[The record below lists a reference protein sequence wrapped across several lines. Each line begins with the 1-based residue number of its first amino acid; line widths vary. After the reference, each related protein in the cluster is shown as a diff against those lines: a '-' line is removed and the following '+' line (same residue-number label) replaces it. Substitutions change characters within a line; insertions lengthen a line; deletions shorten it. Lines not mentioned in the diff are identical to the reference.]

1 MTTRHVALLIIDMQ
15 NDFLHENGF
24 VSRYSKEIGVPE
36 DTFFLLLKPV
46 PIIQKLEKFFYD
58 RQLETIYIY
67 TAWNRDHSDVYIP
80 LKKMKEEARL
90 QGALVEDSW
99 GAEMIAELTPRPE
112 SHLIMKKSYGGFF
125 RTDLDHLLQKLS
137 IKTLFLTGVATNYCV
152 ETTAREAVGYG
163 YEVVMISDATA
174 TYSKEGHQASLT
186 VIGSGFGEVMTSE
199 EVIKTLSD

>member
-1 MTTRHVALLIIDMQ
+1 MP
-15 NDFLHENGF
+15 
-24 VSRYSKEIGVPE
+24 RYSKEIGVPE
-36 DTFFLLLKPV
+36 NTFTLLLKPV
-46 PIIQKLEKFFYD
+46 PLIQKLEIFFNR
-58 RQLETIYIY
+58 RQLETVYIY
-67 TAWNRDHSDVYIP
+67 TAWNKDHSDVYIP

-90 QGALVEDSW
+90 QGALVEGSW

-125 RTDLDHLLQKLS
+125 RTDLDRLLKKLEV
-137 IKTLFLTGVATNYCV
+137 KTLFLTGVATNFCV

-163 YEVVMISDATA
+163 YEVVMVSDATA
-174 TYSKEGHQASLT
+174 TYTEEGHQAALT